1 LACTNSVLQRIDVYT
16 ARTTGGWQ
24 DINMPSHNDRNM
36 TGHSPL
42 GAATMRKRLRDN
54 SLSLVMFSLF
64 GLCLLGHS
72 LAGYAA
78 YRDDQQA
85 HRQPPIHYTAYVTSS
100 HFWASVF
107 ENWESEFL
115 QMAAYVLATVFCF
128 QRGSAESKDPDAYE
142 EVDADPRQHQ
152 HEPQAPGPVRKG
164 GLALTLYAHSLS
176 TAFAMLFVVSLL
188 GHAASGTRQ
197 YNAEQHLHGQA
208 PVSMRQY
215 LGTARFWFES
225 FQNWQSEFLAVG
237 SVVVLSIW
245 LRERGSPESKPVHRA
260 HTETGR

>member
-1 LACTNSVLQRIDVYT
+1 M
-16 ARTTGGWQ
+16 RT
-24 DINMPSHNDRNM
+24 I
-36 TGHSPL
+36 
-42 GAATMRKRLRDN
+42 LRDN
-54 SLSLVMFSLF
+54 SLSLVMFGLF

-85 HRQPPIHYTAYVTSS
+85 HQQPPIRYTASVTSS
-100 HFWASVF
+100 HWWASVF

-128 QRGSAESKDPDAYE
+128 QRGSAESKDPESRD
-142 EVDADPRQHQ
+142 EVDEDPRQHQ

-176 TAFAMLFVVSLL
+176 TALAILFVVSFL

-197 YNAEQHLHGQA
+197 YNAEQRLHGQA

-237 SVVVLSIW
+237 TVVVLSIW

-260 HTETGR
+260 HAETGR

>member
-1 LACTNSVLQRIDVYT
+1 
-16 ARTTGGWQ
+16 
-24 DINMPSHNDRNM
+24 
-36 TGHSPL
+36 
-42 GAATMRKRLRDN
+42 MRKRLRDN
-54 SLSLVMFSLF
+54 SLSIVMFSLF

-85 HRQPPIHYTAYVTSS
+85 HQQPALRYTAYVTSN

-128 QRGSAESKDPDAYE
+128 QRGSAESKDPDTPE
-142 EVDADPRQHQ
+142 EVDEDPRQHQ

-164 GLALTLYAHSLS
+164 GLVLTLYAHSLS
-176 TAFAMLFVVSLL
+176 LAFAVLFVVSFL

-197 YNAEQHLHGQA
+197 YNAEQRLHGQA

-260 HTETGR
+260 HAVTGR

>member
-1 LACTNSVLQRIDVYT
+1 
-16 ARTTGGWQ
+16 
-24 DINMPSHNDRNM
+24 
-36 TGHSPL
+36 
-42 GAATMRKRLRDN
+42 MRKRLREN

-78 YRDDQQA
+78 YHDDQQA
-85 HRQPPIHYTAYVTSS
+85 HQQPSLRYTAYVTSS

-128 QRGSAESKDPDAYE
+128 QRGSAESKDPDS
-142 EVDADPRQHQ
+142 PRGGGRG
-152 HEPQAPGPVRKG
+152 PAPASTRAAGPRAGAEG

-176 TAFAMLFVVSLL
+176 TALAVLFVVSLL
-188 GHAASGTRQ
+188 GHAASGTHQ
-197 YNAEQHLHGQA
+197 YNAEQRVHGQA

-260 HTETGR
+260 HAETGR